1 MKVLTGFLLVAVAYA
16 GFFDREVNYFNL
28 KQEEKVQKEDKQRRE
43 YYRKV
48 WEETEN
54 WFPPNVS
61 PIERELYKNPTDPV
75 LQQMYVRYIEKRT
88 LMGRYAGQI
97 LQEYSRTKENALK
110 ALGSAG
116 VELFYFYSP
125 ACPYCKMS
133 EPTVYDLS
141 LYIRV
146 NKLRVESPN
155 PKIQELIQLF
165 GVRATPTLV
174 AVQKNRVLG
183 IWEGAFTWD
192 NARFLDWIGDL
203 LKRVALREGK

>member
-1 MKVLTGFLLVAVAYA
+1 MKALTGLLLIATAYA
-16 GFFDREVNYFNL
+16 GFFDREVDYFNL
-28 KQEEKVQKEDKQRRE
+28 KQEQVQKEDKQKE

-61 PIERELYKNPTDPV
+61 PVERELYKNPTDPV

-97 LQEYSRTKENALK
+97 LQEYSRTKEDTLK

-125 ACPYCKMS
+125 TCPYCKMS

-141 LYIRV
+141 LYMRV
-146 NKLRVESPN
+146 NKLKVESPN
-155 PKIQELIQLF
+155 PKIQELVQLF

-174 AVQKNRVLG
+174 AVQKDRVLG

-192 NARFLDWIGDL
+192 NLRFLDWIGSL
-203 LKRVALREGK
+203 LKRVAEGEE